1 MIKVRVGG
9 EHGVPHPPTQ
19 DVAGFL
25 PFYGMTST
33 TSSLEYIPRNG
44 RHNQF
49 WYPCSPEYTPR
60 NGRYNQLW
68 YPGTQEYL
76 PGYDRKKQFWYPGSP
91 EYPPGYDQHNQ
102 FWYQGTPEYLAGYDR
117 HNQFWYPGTP
127 ACMYILL
134 ATRLDVLHYGIVTVL
149 YCTALYFHPNVWRF
163 DRRSAMM

>member
-1 MIKVRVGG
+1 MSASYLSPQAQDGLLRCKIVVPIVLYSHPKSLVLWSEEAVMIKVRVGG

-68 YPGTQEYL
+68 YPGTQEYH
-76 PGYDRKKQFWYPGSP
+76 PGMTEKNSFGTRVAQSIHPGMTNITS
-91 EYPPGYDQHNQ
+91 
-102 FWYQGTPEYLAGYDR
+102 FGTRVPR
-117 HNQFWYPGTP
+117 VSS
-127 ACMYILL
+127 
-134 ATRLDVLHYGIVTVL
+134 RV
-149 YCTALYFHPNVWRF
+149 
-163 DRRSAMM
+163 